1 MEEVALHSW
10 PEGRSPAL
18 SASESVALSASE
30 SVVASASESVVA
42 SMDQTALL
50 VAENNEIREEN
61 KRIQTRF
68 EELVHIF
75 YIRETDSVFAACID
89 QARIQIADEICKIAK
104 TIEGYLTLRKR
115 LWNRF
120 VLPNFHKDELV
131 DIINITAERIFDFSK
146 EEWCLL
152 SDQFYRRKVYAV
164 ATPSKTAL
172 REYLNYLPRDYV
184 AHRATFEKLIQ
195 GLNTSDE

>member
-1 MEEVALHSW
+1 MEEVAPHSW

-18 SASESVALSASE
+18 SASESVAL
-30 SVVASASESVVA
+30 

-89 QARIQIADEICKIAK
+89 QARIQIADEICKMAK
-104 TIEGYLTLRKR
+104 TIEGVMVK
-115 LWNRF
+115 F
-120 VLPNFHKDELV
+120 MELARV
-131 DIINITAERIFDFSK
+131 TSVETH
-146 EEWCLL
+146 
-152 SDQFYRRKVYAV
+152 YRM
-164 ATPSKTAL
+164 
-172 REYLNYLPRDYV
+172 
-184 AHRATFEKLIQ
+184 
-195 GLNTSDE
+195 GG